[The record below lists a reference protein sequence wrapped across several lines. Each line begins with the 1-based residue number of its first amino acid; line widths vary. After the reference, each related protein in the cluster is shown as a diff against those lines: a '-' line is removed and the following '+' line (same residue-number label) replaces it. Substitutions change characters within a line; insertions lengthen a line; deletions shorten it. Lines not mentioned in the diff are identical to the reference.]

1 MDLIF
6 ENLDIQSVD
15 FLHSAPSLEQMVA
28 STTEAAAEKQAV
40 AGGALSWRGE
50 WKALSR
56 VEFSGKISVE
66 YIWLVGTLK
75 LFYCGYLL

>member
-40 AGGALSWRGE
+40 AGGLSLGE
-50 WKALSR
+50 ESGRPFLELSFQ
-56 VEFSGKISVE
+56 EKSLSNTYG
-66 YIWLVGTLK
+66 
-75 LFYCGYLL
+75 